1 VDCSALVGTLLES
14 ELFGHVKGSFTS
26 AIATKYGRF
35 ELANGGTIFFD
46 EVANLS
52 HEVQAKFLRVLQER
66 EFSRVGSSQVV
77 RVDVR
82 VLAATNKDL
91 LQAMKAGTFR
101 EDLYYRLSV
110 LPIVI
115 PPLRQHKKDIPLL
128 AEHFLEKYNRKRKRG
143 IRGLSP
149 EAMEYLM
156 RYDWPGNIRELE
168 NAIER
173 AVVLSPGDMLEA
185 DMFSYLCEREDE
197 TSEAI
202 PSLSLVERKH
212 IILALRHAK
221 GNKTLAARLL
231 GIHRKTLWR
240 KLKEHKVKT

>member
-1 VDCSALVGTLLES
+1 VGTLLES
-14 ELFGHVKGSFTS
+14 ELFGHVKGSFTG

-46 EVANLS
+46 EVGNLS
-52 HEVQAKFLRVLQER
+52 LEVQAKFLRVLQER
-66 EFSRVGSSQVV
+66 EFNRVGSSQVV

-91 LQAMKAGTFR
+91 LQATKAGAFR

-110 LPIVI
+110 LPITI
-115 PPLRQHKKDIPLL
+115 PPLRQHKGDVPLL
-128 AEHFLEKYNRKRKRG
+128 AQHFLEKYNRKRKRE
-143 IRGLSP
+143 IRGVSP
-149 EAMEYLM
+149 EAMDYMM
-156 RYDWPGNIRELE
+156 RYDWPGNVRELE

-173 AVVLSPGDMLEA
+173 AVVLSPGDMLEG

-197 TSEAI
+197 TSGAI

-212 IILALRHAK
+212 IILALQHAK

-240 KLKEHKVKT
+240 KLKEHKVKG

>member
-1 VDCSALVGTLLES
+1 
-14 ELFGHVKGSFTS
+14 
-26 AIATKYGRF
+26 
-35 ELANGGTIFFD
+35 
-46 EVANLS
+46 
-52 HEVQAKFLRVLQER
+52 
-66 EFSRVGSSQVV
+66 
-77 RVDVR
+77 VR